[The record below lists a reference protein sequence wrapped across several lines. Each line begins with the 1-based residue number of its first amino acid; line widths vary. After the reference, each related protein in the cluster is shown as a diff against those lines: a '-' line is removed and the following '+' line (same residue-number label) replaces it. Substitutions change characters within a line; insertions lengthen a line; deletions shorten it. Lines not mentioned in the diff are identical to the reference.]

1 MSFRIELLG
10 SFVVEEDGR
19 PSRIANSAKGCAL
32 LTYLIVSGGPQSR
45 EVIAD
50 LLWEAASTRQSLQ
63 RLRELLPRVQ
73 RWVPRLEVTRQT
85 VGFRPNS
92 GDHIDVL
99 TLRNGLTSNDLDQVD
114 AALQLYDGDLL
125 TSFYLKGVS
134 HFNEWLL
141 LERERLRRQVIGAY
155 RELCHAYETASGW
168 KKGVAAARRWVAMDE
183 LNEEVHRTLIRL
195 LASDGQTA
203 AAMGAYDR
211 CRQILWEELAAE
223 PERATKELAQQI
235 AELQLH
241 KPVRVAPD
249 RSLHEVLS
257 ADTLSSPGPLPSQA
271 LLPYLRNTDFVGRE
285 AQLLQVA
292 KVLGRDSAQSRLP
305 IVAIS
310 GIGGMGKTQTAVEF
324 CYRYGRYFSGG
335 VYWLSFAV
343 TEDVAEEVARIG
355 SERGM
360 GLYRE
365 TDQLT
370 LADQVGRVQRAWQ
383 EPIPRLLVFDNC
395 EDEALLATWM
405 PIAGGCHVLVTTRR
419 GWWSRELGVTVCTLD
434 GLNEAEAVALLQR
447 LVPTVGAADS
457 AEIAAELGYLPL
469 ALHLAG
475 GFLRR
480 YRQIAPRNYLAQLRD
495 VGLLRHPSLQGRGST
510 HSPTGHEL
518 SVARTFAVH
527 AQQLDSAD
535 ATNQTAWRLLACMAC
550 FAPGEPVDQE
560 LLLQTVADEEDDL
573 ATILLAED
581 GLARLLAL
589 GFVQAESERTAVMH
603 RLVHTF
609 THATVDDLSAA
620 QADVERVII
629 GRLRSL
635 LEDTRFRGALPLV
648 TTHVHYVV
656 ESAFA
661 RSTRAVPPLALA
673 LSRHLREIGEFEA
686 ALRWTERGLA
696 VARIEHDPYTT
707 GRLLA
712 TLSHIH
718 YSQGRN
724 RLALR
729 CAHEAETVLRACEPP
744 PQMWL
749 RKTLRRQGWASLI
762 LGEAETALAAAEAGH
777 QLAVQSDNQ
786 SDISSCLNLLGSIH
800 FFLLG
805 EYDVAER
812 YYEQALELDRQLG
825 DRFSEATVVANLGQC
840 VEAQGKYEQAA
851 AHFETALAM
860 MRQIGNTVRA
870 LVYQVNLAE
879 MYVHFGDCDAAI
891 GTLLNVTAQAPTD
904 WTYAPFAYRV
914 LAEAYLSQGNPAQAL
929 ATVQRALQLLGEKNH
944 NYDRGHV
951 WQVLGLIA
959 AQTDAPVQA
968 DPNSTT
974 VYDPPACFSRSTD
987 YFASAGLE
995 RDRAITLW
1003 RWAEVELAQG
1013 ERVQGMQRR
1022 QEARD
1027 LFEHLNL
1034 PLFVDRMDAATS
1046 DYRP

>member
-419 GWWSRELGVTVCTLD
+419 GWWSR
-434 GLNEAEAVALLQR
+434 
-447 LVPTVGAADS
+447 S
-457 AEIAAELGYLPL
+457 
-469 ALHLAG
+469 
-475 GFLRR
+475 
-480 YRQIAPRNYLAQLRD
+480 
-495 VGLLRHPSLQGRGST
+495 
-510 HSPTGHEL
+510 
-518 SVARTFAVH
+518 
-527 AQQLDSAD
+527 
-535 ATNQTAWRLLACMAC
+535 
-550 FAPGEPVDQE
+550 
-560 LLLQTVADEEDDL
+560 
-573 ATILLAED
+573 
-581 GLARLLAL
+581 
-589 GFVQAESERTAVMH
+589 
-603 RLVHTF
+603 
-609 THATVDDLSAA
+609 
-620 QADVERVII
+620 
-629 GRLRSL
+629 
-635 LEDTRFRGALPLV
+635 
-648 TTHVHYVV
+648 
-656 ESAFA
+656 
-661 RSTRAVPPLALA
+661 
-673 LSRHLREIGEFEA
+673 
-686 ALRWTERGLA
+686 
-696 VARIEHDPYTT
+696 
-707 GRLLA
+707 
-712 TLSHIH
+712 
-718 YSQGRN
+718 
-724 RLALR
+724 
-729 CAHEAETVLRACEPP
+729 
-744 PQMWL
+744 
-749 RKTLRRQGWASLI
+749 WASL
-762 LGEAETALAAAEAGH
+762 
-777 QLAVQSDNQ
+777 S
-786 SDISSCLNLLGSIH
+786 
-800 FFLLG
+800 
-805 EYDVAER
+805 
-812 YYEQALELDRQLG
+812 
-825 DRFSEATVVANLGQC
+825 
-840 VEAQGKYEQAA
+840 
-851 AHFETALAM
+851 
-860 MRQIGNTVRA
+860 VRW
-870 LVYQVNLAE
+870 
-879 MYVHFGDCDAAI
+879 MG
-891 GTLLNVTAQAPTD
+891 
-904 WTYAPFAYRV
+904 
-914 LAEAYLSQGNPAQAL
+914 
-929 ATVQRALQLLGEKNH
+929 
-944 NYDRGHV
+944 
-951 WQVLGLIA
+951 
-959 AQTDAPVQA
+959 
-968 DPNSTT
+968 
-974 VYDPPACFSRSTD
+974 
-987 YFASAGLE
+987 
-995 RDRAITLW
+995 
-1003 RWAEVELAQG
+1003 
-1013 ERVQGMQRR
+1013 
-1022 QEARD
+1022 
-1027 LFEHLNL
+1027 
-1034 PLFVDRMDAATS
+1034 
-1046 DYRP
+1046 